1 MTEPKTWTYDPD
13 PDESG
18 VPYSFE
24 HGGLLGL
31 ASDIEYDESAIP
43 PFSARFQRFQH
54 FEIATVDV
62 RPRWRRVL
70 DEAVRRIRHAVA
82 ALRGSSGDCEW

>member
-1 MTEPKTWTYDPD
+1 MTEPKTWTYEAD
-13 PDESG
+13 PDEPG

-31 ASDIEYDESAIP
+31 DSVIEYDESLIP
-43 PFSARFQRFQH
+43 PFSERFRH

-70 DEAVRRIRHAVA
+70 DEAVWRIRHAVA
-82 ALRGSSGDCEW
+82 ALRGSSGECEW